1 MRRIKVETHTLYGED
16 AMPEGLTP
24 KQQEIFNFLC
34 RHIREHGFP
43 PSYEEIAEQFGFAS
57 PNAVTGHLKALERK
71 GFIRRSEKSRA
82 LEITDPSFRQSGIP
96 IIGTVAAGTPIL
108 AIENREGTLAIEE
121 MFGASGDL
129 FALRVRGESMVGAG
143 INPGDFVVVR
153 PMPVVESGQIGVA
166 FLDGEATVK
175 RIYKEPTGWR
185 LQPENSGMEPI
196 WVSKD
201 DATFWIGG
209 KVVGVVRRIQL

>member
-1 MRRIKVETHTLYGED
+1 MS
-16 AMPEGLTP
+16 AGLTP
-24 KQQEIFNFLC
+24 KQQEIFKFLC
-34 RHIREHGFP
+34 NHVREHGFP

-71 GFIRRSEKSRA
+71 GHIRRSEKSRA

-108 AIENREGTLAIEE
+108 AIENREGMLSIEDLVGNSE
-121 MFGASGDL
+121 GL

-143 INPGDFVVVR
+143 INPGDYVIVR
-153 PMPVVESGQIGVA
+153 PAPMVESGQIGVA
-166 FLDGEATVK
+166 FLDGEATIK
-175 RIYKEPTGWR
+175 RIYKESTGWR
-185 LQPENSGMEPI
+185 LQPENSGMQPI

-201 DATFWIGG
+201 DATFWVGG
-209 KVVGVVRRIQL
+209 KVVGVVRKIQV

>member
-1 MRRIKVETHTLYGED
+1 
-16 AMPEGLTP
+16 MPEALTS
-24 KQQEIFNFLC
+24 KQREIFDFLC
-34 RHIREHGFP
+34 KHVRERGYP

-57 PNAVTGHLKALERK
+57 PNAVTSHLKAIERK
-71 GFIRRSEKSRA
+71 GYIRRSEKSRA
-82 LEITDPSFRQSGIP
+82 LEITDPSFRQAGIP
-96 IIGTVAAGTPIL
+96 IVGTVAAGTPIT

-121 MFGASGDL
+121 MFGDSRDL

-153 PMPVVESGQIGVA
+153 PMPVIESGQIGVA

-175 RIYKEPTGWR
+175 RIFKESTGWR
-185 LQPENSGMEPI
+185 LQPENSGMQPI

-201 DATFWIGG
+201 DGTFWIGG
-209 KVVGVVRRIQL
+209 KVVGVVRRVQI

>member
-1 MRRIKVETHTLYGED
+1 
-16 AMPEGLTP
+16 MPAGLTP

-34 RHIREHGFP
+34 THIREHGFP

-71 GFIRRSEKSRA
+71 GHIRRSEKSRA
-82 LEITDPSFRQSGIP
+82 IEITDPSFRQSGIP
-96 IIGTVAAGTPIL
+96 IIGTVAAGTPIM
-108 AIENREGTLAIEE
+108 AIENREGMLSIEDLV
-121 MFGASGDL
+121 GSSADL

-143 INPGDFVVVR
+143 INPGDYVIVR
-153 PMPVVESGQIGVA
+153 PAPAVESGQIGVA
-166 FLDGEATVK
+166 FLDGEATIK

-185 LQPENSGMEPI
+185 LQPENSGMQPI

-201 DATFWIGG
+201 DATFWVGG
-209 KVVGVVRRIQL
+209 KVVGVVRKIQV